1 MLRKLL
7 FILTFGFVNFVSAQP
22 KNLAELLGNIENWT
36 VHLSTIDPSILYARP
51 PDLDFIQNTD
61 DADRLTI
68 TDEALSAEVFN
79 LLKDIPFS
87 KPEKDFME
95 VRVLIEFKNQEKTI
109 ALTNDYLNTFEI
121 YQMVGD
127 KTEKLPFV
135 IFIQD
140 ETTFRHL
147 NQILLAPYLQ
157 K

>member
-1 MLRKLL
+1 MD
-7 FILTFGFVNFVSAQP
+7 
-22 KNLAELLGNIENWT
+22 ENT
-36 VHLSTIDPSILYARP
+36 V
-51 PDLDFIQNTD
+51 
-61 DADRLTI
+61 DRLEI
-68 TDEALSAEVFN
+68 SDKALQEEIFN

-95 VRVLIEFKNQEKTI
+95 VRVLIEFKNQGKTI

-121 YQMVGD
+121 YQITGD

-147 NQILLAPYLQ
+147 NQILLAPYL